1 MSDLERLKFYVNKL
15 KENGYKTQ
23 KAVGE
28 ALGSKEETR
37 LSAILNGHVKIPAD
51 FEQKLINLDPSIVK
65 DYKLF
70 EDSLPK
76 VYKSLSKG
84 TPYYDVAFSGGW
96 ESGELFSTAQP
107 AFYITSPDFER
118 AEFACNLYGQ
128 SISRRIPNG
137 AVIGLK
143 KIDDWQMYFP
153 TNELYAVVMKN
164 DLRTVKI
171 VKRSRDKK
179 QLILLPDPL
188 PEFNQTEY
196 EPEEVDINFVSNFF
210 QVVAWAQF
218 EKIAM

>member
-1 MSDLERLKFYVNKL
+1 MSDLERIKFYVKRL
-15 KENGYKTQ
+15 KDKKYRTQ
-23 KAVGE
+23 KAVGI
-28 ALGSKEETR
+28 ALGEKEETR
-37 LSAILNGHVKIPAD
+37 LSSILNGHVKAPRGL
-51 FEQKLINLDPSIVK
+51 EKKLIALDPDIVK
-65 DYKLF
+65 DYEEHLKT
-70 EDSLPK
+70 LPK
-76 VYKSLSKG
+76 ESKSLSKG

-96 ESGELFSTAQP
+96 ESGELFTTSKP

-137 AVIGLK
+137 AVIGLR
-143 KIDDWQMYFP
+143 KIEEWQMYFP

-188 PEFNQTEY
+188 PEYNQTQY
-196 EPEEVDINFVSNFF
+196 EPEEVDINFVSGFF